1 MKNILSK
8 LAAVAIL
15 ASAFT
20 SSAIAGGELHKPKI
34 WGGFYAGGHLGYA
47 FVDHDADFGDDFDTG
62 PIGIPFS
69 FNTIQ
74 FAYDADNNADGPMG
88 GVHIGYNVQRNKL
101 VFGIEGDFSKTTS
114 DVGAELKATYVDN
127 DIVSLR
133 PFAIGEAGRS
143 EGAAKLNVEM
153 DYLASLRGRIGYASD
168 NYLLYLT
175 GGIAWTQLD
184 ANLNLSATSTGSL
197 AGGPNGSI
205 NIDLGQEN
213 LTGYVIGGGGEYML
227 GEGLSLR
234 GEVLHY
240 SFDDKGFEFD
250 STVVRTGVSL
260 HLN

>member
-1 MKNILSK
+1 MKKILSK

-20 SSAIAGGELHKPKI
+20 SSALAGGDLYKPVI

-47 FVDHDADFGDDFDTG
+47 FVDHGADFGEDFDTG
-62 PIGIPFS
+62 QIDIPI

-74 FAYDADNNADGPMG
+74 FIYDADNDADGPLG
-88 GVHIGYNVQRNKL
+88 GVHVGYNVQRRHL

-114 DVGAELKATYVDN
+114 DVGAEARAIYIDN
-127 DIVSLR
+127 ELR
-133 PFAIGEAGRS
+133 FRPTRLEEVGRFDGS
-143 EGAAKLNVEM
+143 AKFKVEM
-153 DYLASLRGRIGYASD
+153 DYLASLRGRVGYAND

-175 GGIAWTQLD
+175 GGVAWTQLD
-184 ANLNLSATSTGSL
+184 ASLMLNANGSGNLAGLTGSTK
-197 AGGPNGSI
+197 
-205 NIDLGQEN
+205 IDLGKEN

-227 GEGLSLR
+227 GQGMSLR

-240 SFDDKGFEFD
+240 NFDDKGFEFD
-250 STVVRTGVSL
+250 STVVRTGLSL